1 MEFEE
6 LSPRQER
13 LIDVG
18 MAGVE
23 SGSSEILGTLT
34 LSTLMLFIFFLSFEK
49 VLVNDVLGFVEV
61 DGDNV

>member
-1 MEFEE
+1 
-6 LSPRQER
+6 
-13 LIDVG
+13 

-61 DGDNV
+61 DGDNVW